1 MQPRHDI
8 RAIADNFQ
16 IPADFRSAEP
26 YGAGHIND
34 TYAATYSQGGRPV
47 RYIHQRINQN
57 IFKNPAALMENIQR
71 VTEHLRHRL
80 SGQPDVSRRTLTL
93 VPARDGCMYHIDRQG
108 DYWRTYVFIE
118 DARTYDTVESTKQAF
133 EAAKAFGRF
142 QGLLADLP
150 SPRLHDTIPDFH
162 NTPKRFAALEQ
173 AIDADAANRAKLARA
188 EIDFA
193 LRHQPM
199 TARLIDLQRQG
210 ALPERT
216 THNDTKFNNVMLD
229 CATQEGI
236 CVIDLDT
243 VMPGLALYDFGDMV
257 RTTTSP
263 ALEDEPDLSK
273 TYMQF
278 PMFEALVRG
287 YLASA
292 GDMLNRMEKE
302 NLAFAGKLITFEIGI
317 RFLADY
323 LAGDVY
329 FKVHREGHNL
339 DRCRTQFK
347 LVESIEQQ
355 EEKMNR
361 LVERY
366 RRVGRCSESHQH
378 QLVGL
383 AALGPP
389 YTFGPKTNVKW

>member
-1 MQPRHDI
+1 MQLRHDI
-8 RAIADNFQ
+8 RSLSANFQ
-16 IPADFRSAEP
+16 IYADFQSAEP
-26 YGAGHIND
+26 YGTGHIND
-34 TYAATYSQGGRPV
+34 TYAATYRQGGTPV

-57 IFKNPAALMENIQR
+57 IFKNAVGLMENIQR
-71 VTEHLRHRL
+71 VTDHIRSKLAGE
-80 SGQPDVSRRTLTL
+80 PDVTRKTLTL
-93 VPARDGCMYHIDRQG
+93 VPTRDGRTHYFDAQG
-108 DYWRTYVFIE
+108 DCWRTYVFIE
-118 DARTYDTVESTKQAF
+118 GARTYDAVESTKQAF

-150 SPRLHDTIPDFH
+150 APRLIDTIPDFH
-162 NTPKRFAALEQ
+162 DTPKRFAALEK
-173 AIDADAANRAKLARA
+173 AIEADSANRARQARA
-188 EIDFA
+188 EIEFA
-193 LRHQPM
+193 LAHKPM
-199 TARLIDLQRQG
+199 TSKLIDLQARG
-210 ALPERT
+210 VLPERT

-229 CATQEGI
+229 DATQQGI

-263 ALEDEPDLSK
+263 ALEDERDLSK
-273 TYMQF
+273 VCMQF

-292 GDMLNRMEKE
+292 GDVLNAAEKE

-347 LVESIEQQ
+347 LVESIEIQ
-355 EEKMNR
+355 EETMNR
-361 LVERY
+361 LVESC
-366 RRVGRCSESHQH
+366 G
-378 QLVGL
+378 
-383 AALGPP
+383 
-389 YTFGPKTNVKW
+389 